1 MIEKILK
8 KSPRIF
14 RYGEVVAVNSAQEK
28 VQVQIG
34 IKSLIWIKTPLSL
47 EKGEAVIVARN
58 NDSSWFVV
66 QDSRKAMPTEGALV
80 NV

>member
-8 KSPRIF
+8 KSARIF
-14 RYGEVVAVNSAQEK
+14 RYGEVTAVNSLNEK

-34 IKSLIWIKTPLSL
+34 SRSLIWIKTALSL
-47 EKGEAVIVARN
+47 DIGDAVIVARN

-66 QDSRKAMPTEGALV
+66 QDSRKAMPTEGVLL